1 MLRKGSDD
9 GIINEKIIALGGVT
23 LDKIPYLKELNF
35 GGVAM
40 MGAIYSIDYL
50 YHIKNYSSK

>member
-1 MLRKGSDD
+1 VLRKASDD
-9 GIINEKIIALGGVT
+9 GIIDEKIIALGGVT

-40 MGAIYSIDYL
+40 VGAIYNISSINCMNNIYR
-50 YHIKNYSSK
+50 